1 MIKFITSIA
10 FVLCSLIA
18 SAQQFEQGMGKAMEL
33 WQQGKTTEASAM
45 FERIAAAE
53 PNQWL
58 PNYYVALVNTTTA
71 FDPSQK
77 AQVPALLEKAQT
89 ALDKEIIK
97 NDSNSELLVLQA
109 LINTAYIVYDPMTNG
124 MLLSDKV
131 RQLYTKALVL
141 DPKNPRVVAGKAEFE
156 IGGAKY
162 FGTDTKPMCAE
173 IDRAVELFATFKPET
188 KFHPNWGSDRALEAQ
203 KECGKK

>member
-1 MIKFITSIA
+1 MIKTITSIA

-33 WQQGKTTEASAM
+33 WKQDKTVEASAM

-53 PNQWL
+53 PEQWL
-58 PNYYVALVNTTTA
+58 PNYYIALVNTTKA
-71 FDPSQK
+71 FDPAQK
-77 AQVPALLEKAQT
+77 AQAPALLEKAQK
-89 ALDKEIIK
+89 ALDKELIK
-97 NDSNSELLVLQA
+97 NDSNAELLVMQA

-131 RQLYTKALVL
+131 RQLYIKASVI

-156 IGGAKY
+156 MGGAKY
-162 FGTDTKPMCAE
+162 FGGDIKPMCAE
-173 IDRAVELFATFKPET
+173 IDRAIELFATFKPET
-188 KFHPNWGSDRALEAQ
+188 IFHPNWGLERALQVQ
-203 KECGKK
+203 KECATK